1 MDFLCLFASKTVFE
15 GFDGFWQNRPIDI
28 KYIGFWKFLRVNVA
42 IFDILEPKRYRLW
55 KYGFWRFFAVFSGFL
70 GPKVKF
76 QFFKIFK
83 IGQKF
88 DFPKMCLNY
97 CQMSYKCGKWFFG
110 PPKPFFC
117 QYIMIFIHLTQS
129 LKNEFLGQKSKFS
142 WFLMLQIMRSGLI
155 RDDQNF

>member
-55 KYGFWRFFAVFSGFL
+55 KDGFWRFFAVFSGFL
-70 GPKVKF
+70 GPKMKF
-76 QFFKIFK
+76 QNFKIFK

-88 DFPKMCLNY
+88 DFHKMALKCY
-97 CQMSYKCGKWFFG
+97 QMSSGRRKWVFE
-110 PPKPFFC
+110 PPKAFSC
-117 QYIMIFIHLTQS
+117 QYIMILTHLS
-129 LKNEFLGQKSKFS
+129 PLKNFRFLGQNPKFHD
-142 WFLMLQIMRSGLI
+142 FQCFI
-155 RDDQNF
+155 